1 MSDNSLFQ
9 MIHLPKVG
17 SAMSLEIR
25 VGAGQSGTITIT
37 ETSGKVTQ
45 YDGDCVLKYGN
56 SDELNGRE
64 IDFNVV
70 CSDVNTSHNN
80 LLVTVEIEGFSTS
93 SPWTLSRQLTSG
105 GAYQFFGTLSF
116 FK

>member
-1 MSDNSLFQ
+1 MSDNSLFE

-45 YDGDCVLKYGN
+45 YDGDCV
-56 SDELNGRE
+56 
-64 IDFNVV
+64 
-70 CSDVNTSHNN
+70 
-80 LLVTVEIEGFSTS
+80 
-93 SPWTLSRQLTSG
+93 
-105 GAYQFFGTLSF
+105 
-116 FK
+116 